1 MAFWGVNSG
10 KKHCKGAYGFLGST
24 QWKKALIAHLLPKK
38 PPSRK
43 SHQFEVTLVPQVL
56 MSKQIKDLSPRC
68 LQRDPGADLLLHN
81 SSPTAPASVDCCPS
95 FAGVPSQP
103 ELALQWAKFCFSA
116 APHAPVRSCIGWYE
130 YNGGF
135 LHI

>member
-1 MAFWGVNSG
+1 MSNQCFFPLCTPQKAICPLTVLFTPQKAISSRTVEKSTVRSDMAFWGVNSG

-56 MSKQIKDLSPRC
+56 MSKQIKNLSPRC
-68 LQRDPGADLLLHN
+68 IILEVWGPYRTTPLSCYYCTRDMY
-81 SSPTAPASVDCCPS
+81 
-95 FAGVPSQP
+95 F
-103 ELALQWAKFCFSA
+103 
-116 APHAPVRSCIGWYE
+116 Y
-130 YNGGF
+130 
-135 LHI
+135 